1 MKNFGTR
8 PHGSENIKKKTKPF
22 KKRKI
27 CVPQRLKRHF
37 GTHFLHSFAERVS
50 RFIRQSHYTLTLI
63 KLIMNTENITI
74 AELESTISRI
84 IEGYRQEAYL
94 TIEKLMFEA
103 FRHVGILLE
112 GNTSTLTRKPINGIS
127 AQTLKDIAG
136 MPLDGLAFHETSN
149 PKRRSYMLE
158 FIKARSL
165 TFEATRLKYPN
176 YLKPWKEE
184 DDQELERLWREGV
197 SVNDIAVMFMRNPGA
212 IKSRIEKLGLA
223 DKYGD

>member
-1 MKNFGTR
+1 
-8 PHGSENIKKKTKPF
+8 
-22 KKRKI
+22 
-27 CVPQRLKRHF
+27 
-37 GTHFLHSFAERVS
+37 
-50 RFIRQSHYTLTLI
+50 
-63 KLIMNTENITI
+63 MNTENITI

-94 TIEKLMFEA
+94 AIEKLMFQA
-103 FRHVGILLE
+103 FKQVGLLLE

-136 MPLDGLAFHETSN
+136 MTWDGLTFHEASH
-149 PKRRSYMLE
+149 PKLRSYMIE

-184 DDQELERLWREGV
+184 EDLELERLWCEGV
-197 SVNDIAVMFMRNPGA
+197 SVKELAVMFMRNPGA
-212 IKSRIEKLGLA
+212 IKSRIEKLELA
-223 DKYGD
+223 EKYGD

>member
-1 MKNFGTR
+1 
-8 PHGSENIKKKTKPF
+8 
-22 KKRKI
+22 
-27 CVPQRLKRHF
+27 
-37 GTHFLHSFAERVS
+37 
-50 RFIRQSHYTLTLI
+50 
-63 KLIMNTENITI
+63 MNTENITI

-84 IEGYRQEAYL
+84 IEGYRQETYL
-94 TIEKLMFEA
+94 AIEKLMFEA

-149 PKRRSYMLE
+149 PKRRAYMLE

-176 YLKPWKEE
+176 YLKP
-184 DDQELERLWREGV
+184 
-197 SVNDIAVMFMRNPGA
+197 
-212 IKSRIEKLGLA
+212 
-223 DKYGD
+223 